1 MNLCGDKIFSGL
13 TSLCFSSK
21 SLTHD
26 AKGNHE
32 KPSVP
37 REEGI
42 CVCCGKILSTRENF
56 HSSSFNLISQKIN
69 KNDGQS
75 VSKSAEKTFQYLKG
89 LDHCA
94 KSNSKNKERK
104 VKERLPTKGTRP
116 KKTRTASKDVNFRK
130 SKSCQEQDRLQ
141 FSLPLLPKAKNKQ
154 HAAKYRDLFWSLSS
168 SANEGT

>member
-37 REEGI
+37 REAGI
-42 CVCCGKILSTRENF
+42 RVCCSKILSTRENF

-89 LDHCA
+89 
-94 KSNSKNKERK
+94 
-104 VKERLPTKGTRP
+104 
-116 KKTRTASKDVNFRK
+116 
-130 SKSCQEQDRLQ
+130 
-141 FSLPLLPKAKNKQ
+141 FSVIV
-154 HAAKYRDLFWSLSS
+154 LFEIHQIISFHSV
-168 SANEGT
+168 

>member
-21 SLTHD
+21 SLTHG

-89 LDHCA
+89 FSVIVLFEIHQII
-94 KSNSKNKERK
+94 S
-104 VKERLPTKGTRP
+104 
-116 KKTRTASKDVNFRK
+116 FR
-130 SKSCQEQDRLQ
+130 SV
-141 FSLPLLPKAKNKQ
+141 
-154 HAAKYRDLFWSLSS
+154 
-168 SANEGT
+168 